1 MPESAS
7 TPGLERRSERR
18 VAVRLPVRL
27 SGTNRAGIAFEERTS
42 SENVCR
48 GGIACY
54 TIHELPL
61 GTDIEIGIGVPAAKE
76 EPTEFATRGKVV
88 HVAPGVATFKNVVG
102 VMFTGP
108 RFNRMY
114 SSETTS

>member
-1 MPESAS
+1 MSSSAS
-7 TPGLERRSERR
+7 TPALERRSERR
-18 VAVRLPVRL
+18 VVVSLPVRL
-27 SGTNRAGIAFEERTS
+27 RGTTRTGTQFEERTA
-42 SENVCR
+42 SENVSR
-48 GGIACY
+48 GGIACS

-61 GTDIEIGIGVPAAKE
+61 GTDIEIGIGVAAAKD

-88 HVAPGVATFKNVVG
+88 HVAPGVATFKKIVG

-114 SSETTS
+114 SSETI